1 MAVAE
6 LPCPIE
12 LETMEVTVMELLAQY
27 EKMVV
32 TEVLVDQKE
41 WQVNGPWVM
50 MLVFDLNVYAASV
63 VISAHIRK
71 FRAGSTI

>member
-12 LETMEVTVMELLAQY
+12 LETMEVTVVELLAQY

-32 TEVLVDQKE
+32 TEVLVDQK
-41 WQVNGPWVM
+41 
-50 MLVFDLNVYAASV
+50 
-63 VISAHIRK
+63 
-71 FRAGSTI
+71 